1 MLLIIPADGAFCL
14 SVVLAEKSVKLPEA
28 FSHFSYMKAPGMHR
42 EDPGPSVPVVSLWVC
57 LCLAAEFA
65 ETHIP

>member
-42 EDPGPSVPVVSLWVC
+42 EDPGPSVPVVSL
-57 LCLAAEFA
+57 
-65 ETHIP
+65 